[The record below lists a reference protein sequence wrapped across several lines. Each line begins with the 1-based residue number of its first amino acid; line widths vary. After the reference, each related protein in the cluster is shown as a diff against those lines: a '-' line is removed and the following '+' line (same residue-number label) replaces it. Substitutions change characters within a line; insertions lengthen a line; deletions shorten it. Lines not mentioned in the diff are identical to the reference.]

1 MTEDTVVFIPG
12 VRNIG
17 SIRFQ
22 FRTNEPSG
30 LIMYAVDIDG
40 NNGLFIFEI
49 LDGFVYFILD
59 VGSGLT
65 KVKGGS
71 GAVNDSLLHFVTLEH
86 DAGAGVFTVDRKP
99 QHYNV
104 SDAKLTLK
112 GELFVGGISDNR
124 QVSDA
129 AKFARLKRGYVGC
142 IQDLVVGGGS
152 VDLAALAMEQHQEG
166 VGRYC
171 RSSAPHCLSQPC
183 HHKGVC
189 HEGWNRYICDC
200 LNTNYTGDT
209 CREGRSIL
217 NFISNKILS
226 LLSHDFLGEILKLN
240 DKLWLDYHWV
250 VKILQKNFLINII
263 LQWIQ

>member
-1 MTEDTVVFIPG
+1 MRKHDLISVHGKVLFNRCEDLRSSQPITFMTEDTVVFVPG
-12 VRNIG
+12 VQNIG

-59 VGSGLT
+59 IGSGLT
-65 KVKGGS
+65 KVKGRS
-71 GAVNDSLLHFVTLEH
+71 GAVNDSLLHLVTLEH

-104 SDAKLTLK
+104 SDTKLTLK

-124 QVSDA
+124 QVPDA

-142 IQDLVVGGGS
+142 MQDLVVGGGS

-183 HHKGVC
+183 HHQGVC

-217 NFISNKILS
+217 NF
-226 LLSHDFLGEILKLN
+226 F
-240 DKLWLDYHWV
+240 
-250 VKILQKNFLINII
+250 
-263 LQWIQ
+263 